1 LALIGDLFLWM
12 RDKVKPYLSSLRNV
26 QLKEVESLFSKLES
40 DEVPKEKFSK
50 NKEPIKNIESF
61 ENVKSEVKVKE
72 FKEIKEIKENK
83 VEIKEIKE
91 IKENKVEIKETKK
104 EKKVEIKKVSVEILS
119 KINTEW
125 FEATVLIFLIKFRKV
140 QNGISKKY
148 ALKD

>member
-72 FKEIKEIKENK
+72 IKEIKENK
-83 VEIKEIKE
+83 VEIKE